1 MPNKINFVSGLGR
14 MMFSLL
20 LQPELLC
27 KNKSLNS
34 MMVKKYKYQL
44 NTCHTLSTLPI
55 SAPFKLTMVLI
66 LSISFPSAGSCVTS
80 DTRIIRDIFYDG
92 NPIREK
98 CTIIL
103 RIAPTFIR

>member
-20 LQPELLC
+20 LRPELLC

-34 MMVKKYKYQL
+34 MMVKEYKYQL

-55 SAPFKLTMVLI
+55 SVKLP
-66 LSISFPSAGSCVTS
+66 LS
-80 DTRIIRDIFYDG
+80 
-92 NPIREK
+92 
-98 CTIIL
+98 
-103 RIAPTFIR
+103 